1 MATGG
6 GLRANAAAGYTSSP
20 AEQGPFHLLPN
31 SMPDPDRS
39 GSKHLNWRL
48 EDVEHTNQARDK
60 RFIEGGTGGAT
71 PLSPQTARSHATSK
85 SAPNNGLR
93 IAAAPESQVLA
104 VHTGG
109 GLWERRET
117 TQERQSPNGPR
128 VPMIASPAPTPA
140 TPSCCGRE
148 YETTEKFCP
157 LCGNPREKAG
167 NMLNMSMNS
176 RTSAMSGLGSGRWA
190 VSASEIAAC
199 TEPTPRPKDW
209 KSFEKRVT
217 DYEAAGLPWGLAELL
232 AEEDSAISV
241 RVFLLDNS
249 ASTAKS
255 DGRMLAA
262 MPDRRCFE
270 FANSSRWEEIK
281 ATAVDQSWWSA
292 RVGARA
298 EFVVVNPL
306 PSGRD
311 TFVVDCEA
319 GDPSGQ
325 VLELKKFLDCHG
337 SSGRTPLVQRIQDI
351 RTRLLNRKYLRD
363 HVTLTIV
370 TDGLPTIGDPG
381 GEDATEV
388 GEVERSSFVQELRTF
403 AETFNSS
410 LIIRLATDDAT
421 VIDYYNQID
430 DEVDLPLDIL
440 DDVQG
445 ESAEIHMAGNGWLT
459 YTPMIHRIR
468 EAGVMDKLFDLLD
481 ERPLDAPEIA
491 TFLGYVLRKRGDP
504 KLPSDPDILYQTVEA
519 AVNAADLAFDGK
531 SAKMAPPVSLKLLS
545 KTLRKRTKPAGGNK
559 PAPNSRSGSRC
570 CLM

>member
-1 MATGG
+1 
-6 GLRANAAAGYTSSP
+6 
-20 AEQGPFHLLPN
+20 
-31 SMPDPDRS
+31 
-39 GSKHLNWRL
+39 
-48 EDVEHTNQARDK
+48 
-60 RFIEGGTGGAT
+60 
-71 PLSPQTARSHATSK
+71 
-85 SAPNNGLR
+85 
-93 IAAAPESQVLA
+93 
-104 VHTGG
+104 
-109 GLWERRET
+109 
-117 TQERQSPNGPR
+117 
-128 VPMIASPAPTPA
+128 
-140 TPSCCGRE
+140 
-148 YETTEKFCP
+148 
-157 LCGNPREKAG
+157 
-167 NMLNMSMNS
+167 MLNMSMNS
-176 RTSAMSGLGSGRWA
+176 RQSANSGLGTGRWA
-190 VSASEIAAC
+190 VSASEIAGA

-209 KSFEKRVT
+209 KSFEKRVN
-217 DYEAAGLPWGLAELL
+217 DYESAGLPWGLAELL
-232 AEEDSAISV
+232 AEEDSAIGV
-241 RVFLLDNS
+241 RIFLLDNS
-249 ASTAKS
+249 ASTGKN

-292 RVGARA
+292 RVGART
-298 EFVVVNPL
+298 EFVIVNPL
-306 PSGRD
+306 PMGKD

-337 SSGRTPLVQRIQDI
+337 PQGRTPLVQRIQDI

-370 TDGLPTIGDPG
+370 TDGLPTLGGPA
-381 GEDATEV
+381 GEDAYEV
-388 GEVERSSFVQELRTF
+388 AEVERTAFVEELRKF
-403 AETFNSS
+403 ASTFNAS
-410 LIIRLATDDAT
+410 LVIRLATDDST

-481 ERPLDAPEIA
+481 ERPFEPHEIA
-491 TFLGYVLRKRGDP
+491 AFLGYVLRKRGDP
-504 KLPSDPDILYQTVEA
+504 KLPADPDGLYQTVEA
-519 AVNAADLAFDGK
+519 ACNAADLAFDGK

-545 KTLRKRTKPAGGNK
+545 KALRKRTKNAAWPANHQK
-559 PAPNSRSGSRC
+559 PRGSRC